1 MVDRSPSI
9 AAIGII
15 GRHNNPLHVALFPA
29 THQDY
34 EDPRDQ
40 LEYEMMLNSSI
51 DIFEARMPT
60 KTVGHDFGLLHA
72 LDERIALYGWL
83 LNTGVKLVIVVDM
96 EGRVAPNAEAAK
108 TSILG
113 LRNSDLLP
121 AFQALQTVYMRLLQ
135 NPFYTP
141 DDHDPKTAKTRGDL
155 QITSPR
161 FIKEIDRIGK
171 NWYPGA
177 LNL

>member
-1 MVDRSPSI
+1 MDRSPSI
-9 AAIGII
+9 AAIGVI

-29 THQDY
+29 TYQDK
-34 EDPRDQ
+34 EEPRDQ
-40 LEYEMMLNSSI
+40 LEYEMMLNSSL
-51 DIFEARMPT
+51 DIFEARIPS
-60 KTVGHDFGLLHA
+60 KTVGQDFGLLHA

-96 EGRVAPNAEAAK
+96 EGRVAPNSEAVK
-108 TSILG
+108 TSMLG
-113 LRNSDLLP
+113 LRNSDLSP
-121 AFQALQTVYMRLLQ
+121 AFQALQTAYIRLLR

-141 DDHDPKTAKTRGDL
+141 DDHDPKTAKTRGNM
-155 QITSPR
+155 QITSSR
-161 FIKEIDRIGK
+161 FIKEIDNIGK